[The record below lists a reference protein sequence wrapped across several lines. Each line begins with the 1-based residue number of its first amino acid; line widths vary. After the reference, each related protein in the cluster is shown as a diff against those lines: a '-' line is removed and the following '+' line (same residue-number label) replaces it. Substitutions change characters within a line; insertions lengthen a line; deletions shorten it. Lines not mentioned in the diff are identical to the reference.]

1 MANKSTIIRIS
12 HARQQVNPWDV
23 GRAAGDAR
31 LEAARIVDLFE
42 RVACGL
48 EQCKFMVAI
57 GSADLTKAS
66 GTVTIS
72 SGSGSI
78 TATINGVAIAVT
90 WATSDTNTAALL
102 AAAINASANALVAGL
117 VTAASAAGVC
127 TVTALHSGKQGN
139 CITLAASGTGA
150 TASGARLTGGTGDDV
165 ASTTYDRS

>member
-1 MANKSTIIRIS
+1 MANKSTVIRIS
-12 HARQQVNPWDV
+12 HSKQQTNPWDV

-31 LEAARIVDLFE
+31 VEAARIVDLFE
-42 RVACGL
+42 RIACGL
-48 EQCKFMVAI
+48 EPCKFKVAA
-57 GSADLTKAS
+57 GSSDLAQAS

-78 TATINGVAIAVT
+78 TATINGVAVAVT
-90 WATSDTNTAALL
+90 WGTSDTATATAL
-102 AAAINASANALVAGL
+102 AAAINASTNALVAGI
-117 VTAASAAGVC
+117 VTASSAAGVV
-127 TVTALHSGKQGN
+127 TVKALHSGKVGN